1 MNDKNTSIE
10 RKCAMSEKTSGN
22 NLDLYTVAQKLGV
35 KFDMDDIKFDM
46 VNMDELLV
54 TASRKGEFDCVEFL
68 VKNGADV
75 HAPGDGH
82 LEVVRFLKNN
92 FK

>member
-1 MNDKNTSIE
+1 
-10 RKCAMSEKTSGN
+10 MSEKTSGKPE
-22 NLDLYTVAQKLGV
+22 LDLQTVAQKLGV
-35 KFDMDDIKFDM
+35 NFDMDK
-46 VNMDELLV
+46 LLV
-54 TASRKGEFDCVEFL
+54 TASQKGEFDCVEFL

>member
-1 MNDKNTSIE
+1 
-10 RKCAMSEKTSGN
+10 MSEKTSGKPE
-22 NLDLYTVAQKLGV
+22 LDLQTVAQKLGV
-35 KFDMDDIKFDM
+35 NFDMDK
-46 VNMDELLV
+46 LLV
-54 TASRKGEFDCVEFL
+54 TASQKGEFDCVEFL

-75 HAPGDGH
+75 HAPVDGH